1 MAAIDWAG
9 VFPAATTQ
17 YRPDMSV
24 DIVATQ
30 GVQDALIRDGV
41 HGLVLMGTVGE
52 GNSLLADEKRDVL
65 KACAEVTAGRVPII
79 AGVSE
84 LSTPLAAAF
93 ARDAEKLGAS
103 GLMVL
108 PSMVYVPTEDELI
121 AHFRAVAQ
129 ATSLP
134 IMLYNNPPSYR
145 VNIGIRTMEAL
156 ADQPNVVCLKESSTD
171 TRRYTDI
178 HNAMGDR
185 YVLFAGL
192 DDVALEALMLGA
204 AGWVSGLTNAFP
216 QESIA
221 LYDAFR
227 RGDMATALAIYRWF
241 MPLLHLDAEHD
252 LVQSIKLAEQVM
264 GRGSER
270 VRMPRLPLTG
280 ARREEVIKM
289 VETAAATRPTLKAAA

>member
-9 VFPAATTQ
+9 VYPAATTQ
-17 YRPDMSV
+17 FRPDLSV
-24 DIVATQ
+24 DIDATQ
-30 GVQDALIRDGV
+30 KVQDGLIRDGV

-52 GNSLLADEKRDVL
+52 GNSLEPEEKRQVL
-65 KACAEVTAGRVPII
+65 KAAMEVTAGRAPVI

-84 LSTPLAAAF
+84 MTTPRAVAF

-108 PSMVYVPTEDELI
+108 PAMVYVPTEDELI
-121 AHFRAVAQ
+121 AHFRAVAE

-145 VNIGIRTMEAL
+145 VNIGLRTMQAL
-156 ADQPNVVCLKESSTD
+156 ADLPNVVALKESSPD
-171 TRRYTDI
+171 TRRFTDI
-178 HNAMGDR
+178 HNLMGER

-216 QESIA
+216 HESIA
-221 LYDAFR
+221 LWDAFK
-227 RGDMATALAIYRWF
+227 RGDLQAALAIYRWF

-252 LVQSIKLAEQVM
+252 LVQTIKLAEQVM

-270 VRMPRLPLTG
+270 VRPPRWQLSG
-280 ARREEVIKM
+280 QRRAEVIAM
-289 VETAAATRPTLKAAA
+289 VEKAAATRPTLKAAA